1 MSAVEYKKILFDIQ
15 RRDGNKNC
23 IDCNAPNPQWASCH
37 LGIFICLE
45 CSGVHR
51 SLGVHVS
58 FVRSITMDKWSDD
71 QLKRMDLGGNNK
83 AREFFEASPDYFP
96 GMSIK
101 EKYNSVFAAQYKDKL
116 AALCEGRPWTPSTST
131 LSANRTPVRPNS
143 ATSNRSGSP
152 ASVQQS
158 SNFRANSYS
167 GNGLQSPGYNTPTS
181 ANGSNGGLNG
191 YQSGGNGLGGGGVS
205 GGGTGGGY
213 MTDRQRNE
221 AYFNRM
227 GAENANRPEHLPP
240 SQGGKYG
247 GFGNTAAP
255 APGHDSLDMQDILN
269 DPGAAL
275 SKGWSLLS
283 STLATGATI
292 LNENVIKPA
301 AATVSDPEFQN
312 KVGGYVSAIG
322 QKVQEGG
329 RSLGSMVN
337 AGLNQGGV
345 GPGMNGSRTANSR
358 YGGFSSTDYYQ
369 QQQQQGGGGDDFF
382 NSTMNHYEQK
392 NQPLARTTSSPGPF
406 SQGSSGNSS
415 HTDSLSSMS
424 GNGSG
429 FNSYQN
435 STGGGGAFGAARSN
449 SNSPAPRT
457 KTPTS
462 ATGVATKAKVGAKP
476 AGAGKKDGWG
486 DDDGWANF

>member
-1 MSAVEYKKILFDIQ
+1 
-15 RRDGNKNC
+15 
-23 IDCNAPNPQWASCH
+23 
-37 LGIFICLE
+37 
-45 CSGVHR
+45 
-51 SLGVHVS
+51 
-58 FVRSITMDKWSDD
+58 MDKWSDD

-116 AALCEGRPWTPSTST
+116 AAQCEGRPWTPSSTT
-131 LSANRTPVRPNS
+131 LSANRTPVRPSS

-152 ASVQQS
+152 ASMQQS
-158 SNFRANSYS
+158 SNFRTNSYS
-167 GNGLQSPGYNTPTS
+167 SNGFQSAGYNTPTS
-181 ANGSNGGLNG
+181 TNGSNGGSNG
-191 YQSGGNGLGGGGVS
+191 YQLGGNNA

-227 GAENANRPEHLPP
+227 GAENAARPEHLPP

-247 GFGNTAAP
+247 GFGNTPTP
-255 APGHDSLDMQDILN
+255 APGHDSLDVQDILN

-275 SKGWSLLS
+275 SKGWSILS
-283 STLATGATI
+283 STLATGANM

-337 AGLNQGGV
+337 AGLSQGGV
-345 GPGMNGSRTANSR
+345 GSGMGGGPRASNGR
-358 YGGFSSTDYYQ
+358 YGGFSSADYYQ
-369 QQQQQGGGGDDFF
+369 QQQQQANGGGDDFF

-392 NQPLARTTSSPGPF
+392 NQPLVRTTSSPGPYG
-406 SQGSSGNSS
+406 QGNSGNNS
-415 HTDSLSSMS
+415 HTNSMSSMS
-424 GNGSG
+424 GSG
-429 FNSYQN
+429 GGLNSYQN
-435 STGGGGAFGAARSN
+435 SGIRS
-449 SNSPAPRT
+449 STSSPAPRT

-462 ATGVATKAKVGAKP
+462 ATSKAKIGAKP
-476 AGAGKKDGWG
+476 VAAGKKDGWG
-486 DDDGWANF
+486 EDDEWANF